1 MTPLQEA
8 VMKLTPLD
16 IQQQQFTMRFRG
28 FDVRE
33 VDLFLEQMA
42 NTFEQLHREN
52 EALKEEILRLRRESQ
67 GLKKREETFKRAMIH
82 SQKVLDNMRENAEK
96 QAELI
101 VAEAEI
107 KGDKIVHRAQNRL
120 NHLQEDITE
129 LRRQRVQI
137 EVEINA
143 IIEAHAKLL
152 KISRE
157 SMQAADDKDDKV
169 AILSNSST

>member
-1 MTPLQEA
+1 
-8 VMKLTPLD
+8 MKLTPLD
-16 IQQQQFTMRFRG
+16 IQQQQFSMRIRG

-42 NTFEQLHREN
+42 STFEQLQRDN
-52 EALKEEILRLRRESQ
+52 ETLKEEILRLRRESQ
-67 GLKKREETFKRAMIH
+67 GLKKREETFRRAMIH
-82 SQKVLDNMRENAEK
+82 SQKVLENMKGNAEK

-101 VAEAEI
+101 IAEAEI
-107 KGDKIVHRAQNRL
+107 KADKIINHAQNRL
-120 NHLQEDITE
+120 NQLQEDITE

-152 KISRE
+152 KISQD
-157 SMQAADDKDDKV
+157 SMRTADTNDAKV
-169 AILSNSST
+169 AILSSSAP

>member
-1 MTPLQEA
+1 
-8 VMKLTPLD
+8 MKLTPLD
-16 IQQQQFTMRFRG
+16 IQQQQFMVRFRG

-42 NTFEQLHREN
+42 GAFEQLAREN

-67 GLKKREETFKRAMIH
+67 GLKKREETFRRAMIH
-82 SQKVLDNMRENAEK
+82 SQKVLENMKGNAEK

-101 VAEAEI
+101 IAEAEI
-107 KGDKIVHRAQNRL
+107 KADKIINHAQNRL

-129 LRRQRVQI
+129 LRRQRVKI

-143 IIEAHAKLL
+143 INEAHAKQL
-152 KISRE
+152 KISQD
-157 SMQAADDKDDKV
+157 SMRTADANDAKV
-169 AILSNSST
+169 AILSSSAP

>member
-1 MTPLQEA
+1 
-8 VMKLTPLD
+8 MKLTPLD
-16 IQQQQFTMRFRG
+16 IQQQQFSMRFRG

-42 NTFEQLHREN
+42 STFEQLQRDN
-52 EALKEEILRLRRESQ
+52 ETLKEEILRLRRESQ
-67 GLKKREETFKRAMIH
+67 GLKKREETFRRAMIH
-82 SQKVLDNMRENAEK
+82 SQKVLENMKGNAEK

-101 VAEAEI
+101 IAEAEI
-107 KGDKIVHRAQNRL
+107 KADKIINHAQNRL

-152 KISRE
+152 KISQD
-157 SMQAADDKDDKV
+157 SMRTADANDAKV
-169 AILSNSST
+169 AILSSSAP

>member
-1 MTPLQEA
+1 
-8 VMKLTPLD
+8 MKLTPLD
-16 IQQQQFTMRFRG
+16 IQQQQFAMRFRG

-42 NTFEQLHREN
+42 STFEQLQRDN
-52 EALKEEILRLRRESQ
+52 ETLKEEILRLRRESQ
-67 GLKKREETFKRAMIH
+67 GLKKREETFRRAMIH
-82 SQKVLDNMRENAEK
+82 SQKVLENMKGNAEK

-101 VAEAEI
+101 IAEAEI
-107 KGDKIVHRAQNRL
+107 KADKIINHAQNRL

-152 KISRE
+152 KISQD
-157 SMQAADDKDDKV
+157 SMRTADTNDAKV
-169 AILSNSST
+169 AILSSSAP